1 MPTAAQSIHL
11 LVGKGARGVV
21 FQMAANRGDLLL
33 QQLYASSDHIRAIE
47 GNRDA
52 LCRRLLRGGSGAGS
66 LKGCR
71 C

>member
-1 MPTAAQSIHL
+1 M
-11 LVGKGARGVV
+11 V